1 MNYRDYFEKRDAGLP
16 QPKWVYGDRV
26 FAKFGRIPTIGS
38 VIRETLDEDGRKVVL
53 MMADLPVRIAGENRS
68 VFFVNPRDVKRLKEL

>member
-26 FAKFGRIPTIGS
+26 FAKFGRIPTIGM
-38 VIRETLDEDGRKVVL
+38 VIRETLDEEGKKTVL
-53 MMADLPVRIAGENRS
+53 MHADLPIKDGKEIRS
-68 VFFVNPRDVKRLKEL
+68 VISVNPRDVKRLKEL

>member
-26 FAKFGRIPTIGS
+26 FAKFGRIPTIGM
-38 VIRETLDEDGRKVVL
+38 VIRDTLDEEGKKTVL
-53 MMADLPVRIAGENRS
+53 MHADLPIKDGKEIRS
-68 VFFVNPRDVKRLKEL
+68 VISVNPRDVKRLKEL